1 MALNVKVGLIGKFDM
16 LKFKNMSKVREK
28 AIQAAPANEVS
39 GEFAINTN
47 AKKLHPDY
55 QRLVIDEV
63 IPHEGAKA
71 KTFVFRRADGEAFPY
86 FRAGQ
91 YLSLKL
97 PLEDSFVTRAYS
109 LCSSPKDALKGRAAI
124 TVRSNP
130 GGFAADKL
138 LAALKPGDE
147 VIASDPQGFLYY
159 EDLRDAKHVVG
170 LAGGSGIT
178 PFLSMAYAL
187 RDGAEDF
194 ELTLL
199 YGSRDEESI
208 LFKKE
213 LDEVAAACPKF
224 RVVHVLSDEEKAGYE
239 HGFITAEL
247 IKKYAPADAEY
258 SVFLCGPEGMYRFL
272 KPEIEK
278 LALPERLFRRK
289 MIDVTKT
296 PWELDGYPQQCRDKI
311 FNLTVRQG
319 DREYKLSA
327 SANET
332 VLTAIERAGIKAP
345 SRCRSGECGWC
356 RSRMLEGSVFIPQ
369 ENELRRWADKE
380 YGYIHPCS
388 SFPTSDI
395 VLEVPGEFY

>member
-147 VIASDPQGFLYY
+147 VIASDPQGFFYY

-213 LDEVAAACPKF
+213 LNEVAAACPKF

-247 IKKYAPADAEY
+247 IKKYAPADDY
-258 SVFLCGPEGMYRFL
+258 SVFMCGPKAMYAFEEGEMKKLGLPKRRYRMEMSGDYLHAADNAGF
-272 KPEIEK
+272 PAEK
-278 LALPERLFRRK
+278 KGAEF
-289 MIDVTKT
+289 T
-296 PWELDGYPQQCRDKI
+296 
-311 FNLTVRQG
+311 LTVDIRGEKQ
-319 DREYKLSA
+319 
-327 SANET
+327 T
-332 VLTAIERAGIKAP
+332 VPCKAEESLLWAMERAGIKAP
-345 SRCRSGECGWC
+345 SHCRSGECGWC
-356 RSRMLEGSVFIPQ
+356 HSRLVSGDVYIP
-369 ENELRRWADKE
+369 EDADGRRMADKKF
-380 YGYIHPCS
+380 GWIHPCC
-388 SFPTSDI
+388 SFPLSD
-395 VLEVPGEFY
+395 VELCVYPVD